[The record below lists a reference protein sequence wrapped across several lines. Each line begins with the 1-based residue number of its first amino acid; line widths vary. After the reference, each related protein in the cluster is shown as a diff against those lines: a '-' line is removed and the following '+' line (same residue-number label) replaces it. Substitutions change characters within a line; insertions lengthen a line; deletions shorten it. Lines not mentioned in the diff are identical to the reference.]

1 MREGTRI
8 THHPTAGP
16 RVGGTSA
23 SVSMSP
29 APTSALWVNP
39 ADSRPKP
46 SRHPTPPPRWPL
58 GPIGRMRRAVRGS
71 HIRSRLGSAAGVAPR
86 PGALRSDALEAEVP
100 AVATWPSPLASS
112 ASGARPPPQSFVGCM
127 CVCWERCH
135 RRWRW
140 QNNVVPHHG
149 LRRAAVSGCPCPPAR
164 QPSPRWLSSSVP
176 GSPAAA
182 QVPPASAAPLPSRC
196 VGTGV
201 GPSLS
206 AGSGHSPGVGD
217 WTWGERAE
225 FQP

>member
-1 MREGTRI
+1 MGVVREGTRI

-29 APTSALWVNP
+29 APTSALWVSP

-71 HIRSRLGSAAGVAPR
+71 HIRSCLGSAAGVAPR

-112 ASGARPPPQSFVGCM
+112 ASGAPHPQSFVGCV
-127 CVCWERCH
+127 CVL
-135 RRWRW
+135 
-140 QNNVVPHHG
+140 G
-149 LRRAAVSGCPCPPAR
+149 TMSAAVEVAEQCGPPPWTLASR
-164 QPSPRWLSSSVP
+164 CL
-176 GSPAAA
+176 
-182 QVPPASAAPLPSRC
+182 QVPLPPSTAALSQVALFLGPGEPRRSPGASRERSASALQVRGYRSWPFLVGRLGSFSR
-196 VGTGV
+196 GWRLDLG
-201 GPSLS
+201 
-206 AGSGHSPGVGD
+206 
-217 WTWGERAE
+217 
-225 FQP
+225 